1 MSKELFEGINLDL
14 LAGVEASFDN
24 KAVTSAQSVD
34 TDDENNDKLDDKSND
49 KLDVGGLINVEEIAD
64 LDEPVIYSKDKKDI
78 DDKTP
83 SEDKS
88 VPSTPLSSLVSTLVD
103 EGVLPSLDE
112 EELGEIKSASD
123 LIAIINK
130 QVKSNEFADL
140 TEDQKEYL
148 TALRSGV
155 PNEAYRQQKSIE
167 SQYNNIQEY
176 NLESDDS
183 LELRKLLIKQDFI
196 IKGYDEATA
205 TKYSERSVNL
215 GEDVDDS
222 KAALKRLQEYQK
234 QATSNLLKEAEESKK
249 AAEKAAEE
257 RLNTIKDK
265 IKSTEEI
272 LPSMKINTKSKDKVY
287 DLLTKPAGQDSNG
300 NPVNAIVN
308 SMINDQEYLIKLAY
322 LHHITDGMT
331 KWDKIVSTSKSAAI
345 NKLDEQLKKEEFAR
359 QTADTNSGA
368 TGSRAN
374 KGNKSIADDILN
386 AFGSMI

>member
-1 MSKELFEGINLDL
+1 MSKELFDGINLDL
-14 LAGVEASFDN
+14 LAQAEASFDN
-24 KAVTSAQSVD
+24 KVVTSAESVSTED
-34 TDDENNDKLDDKSND
+34 DDKSEPKEITPAVND
-49 KLDVGGLINVEEIAD
+49 LGLINIDEIAD
-64 LDEPVIYSKDKKDI
+64 LDEPVIDSKDNKDI

-112 EELGEIKSASD
+112 EELGEIKSAAD
-123 LIAIINK
+123 LISVINK
-130 QVKSNEFADL
+130 QIKSNEYADL

-155 PNEAYRQQKSIE
+155 PNETYKQQKNIE
-167 SQYNNIQEY
+167 AQYDNIQES
-176 NLESDDS
+176 NIEAEDS
-183 LELRKLLIKQDFI
+183 LELRKILIKQDFL

-215 GEDVDDS
+215 GEDVEDA
-222 KAALKRLQEYQK
+222 KGALKRLQEYQK
-234 QATSNLLKEAEESKK
+234 NVTSNLIKEAEESKK
-249 AAEKAAEE
+249 EQERKANEK
-257 RLNTIKDK
+257 LDNIKNK

-287 DLLTKPAGQDSNG
+287 ELLTKPAGQDSNG

-322 LHHITDGMT
+322 LHHITEGMT
-331 KWDKIVSTSKSAAI
+331 KWDKVISSAKSAAV
-345 NKLDEQLKKEEFAR
+345 NKLDEQLKKQEFAR

-368 TGSRAN
+368 TGN
-374 KGNKSIADDILN
+374 KTNKTNKSIADDILN
-386 AFGSMI
+386 AFNSMG

>member
-14 LAGVEASFDN
+14 LAGAEASFDN
-24 KAVTSAQSVD
+24 TSVTSAQSVD
-34 TDDENNDKLDDKSND
+34 TEDDGDTKAPRAEAVDTSGMINIDD
-49 KLDVGGLINVEEIAD
+49 IAD
-64 LDEPVIYSKDKKDI
+64 LDEPVVESKDKKDI

-112 EELGEIKSASD
+112 EELGEIKSGAD

-130 QVKSNEFADL
+130 QIKSNEFADL
-140 TEDQKEYL
+140 TDDQKEYL

-155 PNEAYRQQKSIE
+155 PNQTYTQQKNIE
-167 SQYNNIQEY
+167 SQYSNIQDS
-176 NLESDDS
+176 NLEADDA
-183 LELRKLLIKQDFI
+183 LELRKILIKQDFM

-205 TKYSERSVNL
+205 NKYSERSVNL
-215 GEDVDDS
+215 GEDVEDS
-222 KAALKRLQEYQK
+222 KGALKRLQEYQK
-234 QATSNLLKEAEESKK
+234 NATAGLIKEAEEAKK
-249 AAEKAAEE
+249 AQETAATE
-257 RLNTIKDK
+257 RLDNIKNK
-265 IKSTEEI
+265 IKSTDEI
-272 LPSMKINTKSKDKVY
+272 LPSMKINIKSKDKVY
-287 DLLTKPAGQDSNG
+287 DLLTKAAGQDSNG

-331 KWDKIVSTSKSAAI
+331 KWDKIISTAKSAAV
-345 NKLDEQLKKEEFAR
+345 NKLDEQLKKEEFTR
-359 QTADTNSGA
+359 QTADTHSGA
-368 TGSRAN
+368 TGN
-374 KGNKSIADDILN
+374 KVNKPNKSIADDILN

>member
-14 LAGVEASFDN
+14 LAGAEASFDN
-24 KAVTSAQSVD
+24 NSVTSAQNVD
-34 TDDENNDKLDDKSND
+34 TEDDGDTKATRTDAVDTSGMINIDD
-49 KLDVGGLINVEEIAD
+49 IAD
-64 LDEPVIYSKDKKDI
+64 SDEAVIESKNNKDI

-167 SQYNNIQEY
+167 SQYNNIQES

-205 TKYSERSVNL
+205 TKYSDRSVNL

-234 QATSNLLKEAEESKK
+234 QTTGNLLKEAEESKK
-249 AAEKAAEE
+249 AVEKAAEE
-257 RLNTIKDK
+257 RLTTIKDK
-265 IKSTEEI
+265 IKSTDEI

-287 DLLTKPAGQDSNG
+287 DLLTKAAGQDSNG

-322 LHHITDGMT
+322 LHHITEGMT

-368 TGSRAN
+368 TGSRAT
-374 KGNKSIADDILN
+374 KGTKSIADDILN